1 MTMRGSVVI
10 SLCILIQLSLQNT
23 TVKAE
28 DGPVL
33 QTKFGALKGEYV
45 KAKGKNTVVHS
56 YLGIPFAKPPV
67 GPLRFSPPQPAEK
80 WTGVRDATKQP
91 LITGDEH
98 APGNYGLLDQVA
110 ALQWVQENIHS
121 FGGDPGLV
129 TIFGESAGGI
139 SVSLHVLSPLSANL
153 FHHAIAESGTAAMDG
168 IPNPNPLP
176 IAQAVGNLS
185 GCDISSTKK
194 IVDCLMQLTEDD
206 ILKITLFFSPPGWTD
221 GMDMEQIMPILTM
234 FNPILRDESVAELV
248 LNEYLGASPDRIKIR
263 DGFREMLGDF
273 IFNIPVRK
281 LANYHRGPAV
291 HTKLGSLR
299 GAFLTVKGKDTIVNS
314 YLGVPF
320 AKPPVG
326 PLRLARAQPVEKWDG
341 VRDATK
347 QPPMCLQDR
356 QVSVVEFEF
365 LAMDVEI
372 PEVSEDCLYLN
383 IYTPVKPGEE
393 AKLPVMVWIHGG
405 GLVLGSA
412 SVYDGSVL
420 SAYQDVVVVL
430 IQYRL
435 GLLGFFSTGDEHAP
449 GNYGFL
455 DQVAALQWIQENI
468 HSFGGDPGS
477 VTIFGE
483 SAGGMSVSTLILS
496 PLASGLFHRA
506 IAESGTAFWDGFVMG
521 NPLLRAQ
528 NTAKLCKC
536 DSSSSSEIVDCI
548 MRWSEEEVLECS
560 NQV

>member
-1 MTMRGSVVI
+1 MLTDNSAASGVIPALTSLPSRVFQRMLNLMLATSSVI
-10 SLCILIQLSLQNT
+10 PLGLLCMWTLQFWLKAQLYDDRL
-23 TVKAE
+23 
-28 DGPVL
+28 
-33 QTKFGALKGEYV
+33 
-45 KAKGKNTVVHS
+45 
-56 YLGIPFAKPPV
+56 PF
-67 GPLRFSPPQPAEK
+67 S
-80 WTGVRDATKQP
+80 
-91 LITGDEH
+91 TGDEH

-281 LANYHRGPAV
+281 LANYHRGELLEEENELC
-291 HTKLGSLR
+291 K
-299 GAFLTVKGKDTIVNS
+299 TVMGYWGN
-314 YLGVPF
+314 F
-320 AKPPVG
+320 ARTG
-326 PLRLARAQPVEKWDG
+326 
-341 VRDATK
+341 
-347 QPPMCLQDR
+347 
-356 QVSVVEFEF
+356 
-365 LAMDVEI
+365 
-372 PEVSEDCLYLN
+372 
-383 IYTPVKPGEE
+383 
-393 AKLPVMVWIHGG
+393 
-405 GLVLGSA
+405 
-412 SVYDGSVL
+412 
-420 SAYQDVVVVL
+420 
-430 IQYRL
+430 
-435 GLLGFFSTGDEHAP
+435 TGDEHAP